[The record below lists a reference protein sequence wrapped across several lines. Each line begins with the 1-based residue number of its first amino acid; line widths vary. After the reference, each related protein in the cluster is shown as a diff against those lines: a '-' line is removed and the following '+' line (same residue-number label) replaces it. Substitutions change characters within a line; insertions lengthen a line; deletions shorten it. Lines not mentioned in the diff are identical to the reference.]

1 MRHEMAWCP
10 REEMGMSETVLL
22 KRYASRRLYDTVS
35 SSYATLGQVSDMI
48 RGGKQVRV
56 VDARSEED
64 VTAFILTQ
72 IIVEEAR
79 KQNSLLPVSL
89 LHLFIQYG
97 QNVLSD
103 FFEQYLELTI
113 RNYLAHKAAFDQQF
127 RNWLDMGRDLFA
139 PGQAALPPLAAFNP
153 LLDLFQKPGA
163 KPDEDSS
170 KK

>member
-1 MRHEMAWCP
+1 MRHKDASYAG
-10 REEMGMSETVLL
+10 EERVMSEAVLL
-22 KRYASRRLYDTVS
+22 KRYASRRLYNTDS
-35 SSYATLGQVSDMI
+35 SSYVTLGQVSDMI

-56 VDARSEED
+56 VDAKTDED

-103 FFEQYLELTI
+103 FFEKYLELTI
-113 RNYLAHKAAFDQQF
+113 RNYLAHKVAFDQQF
-127 RNWLDMGRDLFA
+127 RSWLDMGRDLFA
-139 PGQAALPPLAAFNP
+139 PGQVPLPPFGAFNS
-153 LLDLFQKPGA
+153 LFDLFQKPGA
-163 KPDEDSS
+163 KSGEDSS